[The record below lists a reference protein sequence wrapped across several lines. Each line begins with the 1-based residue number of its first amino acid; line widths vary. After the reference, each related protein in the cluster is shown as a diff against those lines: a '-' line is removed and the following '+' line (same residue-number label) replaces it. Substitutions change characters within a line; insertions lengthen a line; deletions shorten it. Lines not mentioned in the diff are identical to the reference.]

1 MCPFHPTQSTRKW
14 KIMKQNYVAYNG
26 LTAMAINY
34 YSDFFPKYLRSLLTY
49 YECKKKLSASLKWAD
64 KVLSVPLLILS
75 I

>member
-1 MCPFHPTQSTRKW
+1 MCPFQPTQSTRKW

-49 YECKKKLSASLKWAD
+49 YECKKNSVCLLSEQIRYYLY
-64 KVLSVPLLILS
+64 LF
-75 I
+75 